1 MENQNQLSL
10 ILQGI
15 QDLQQKTSGF
25 YNVEQRVYR
34 LEESFSLLTTQIK
47 VLETHQDSDKENWNK
62 LDLHK
67 DRIRKAEEFIGLI
80 EKIPGGLTSILV
92 GLIIFQFMIAVTSDV
107 LVRSLGFKE
116 VIEIVRPN

>member
-1 MENQNQLSL
+1 MENQNQLNL

-15 QDLQQKTSGF
+15 QDLQKKTSGF
-25 YNVEQRVYR
+25 YNIEQRVYR

-47 VLETHQDSDKENWNK
+47 ILETHQDSDKENWNK

-92 GLIIFQFMIAVTSDV
+92 GLIIFQ
-107 LVRSLGFKE
+107 
-116 VIEIVRPN
+116 